1 MKKFLE
7 NLISTKEQRVSEL
20 KTKVE
25 NSNDVNEVRNITS
38 EVETLTSEI
47 TEARAQLAKIND
59 TPDEPIEDVTERGA
73 VPSNA
78 IVVGSFNQSNGKEQ
92 KGDVLDSM
100 EYREAFANYVRT
112 GKWAY
117 KGAMPEKR
125 DEVDDLLLTDD
136 TSVIIPNTVMRE
148 FIKDIK
154 VYGTLFAEVRK
165 INVKG
170 GVEFGIEELRPTVR
184 WITEA
189 EPSKTQ
195 AAPKVNHKVVFNY
208 YMAEAKVAQS
218 LLASITTIDAFE
230 KEIAESLAEA
240 FLREFDKII
249 IGGTGSGKPTGILVD
264 TRIPNDHKISMTD
277 AEISDWK
284 EWRKKLMSKVA
295 VGYRGKGIFV
305 MTANTWESKILTMCD
320 DNNRPIAKEA
330 LNATNG
336 IIECSFLGRKV
347 ILVED
352 DVMNSFNEAEN
363 GDAVVVY
370 FNPKDYC
377 INSNLRLA
385 LSKYFDQD
393 NNRWKHKGLA
403 IVDGKILD
411 VNGCFIIKKSTAQ
424 VNNAGGNN
432 AGNNDGGQG

>member
-7 NLISTKEQRVSEL
+7 NLISTKEQRVNEL
-20 KTKVE
+20 KAQVE
-25 NSNDVNEVRNITS
+25 KSTDVNEVRSITS
-38 EVETLTSEI
+38 QVETLTSEI
-47 TEARAQLAKIND
+47 AEARAQLAKINE
-59 TPDEPIEDVTERGA
+59 TPDEPIVDVTDRSS
-73 VPSNA
+73 VPSDAN
-78 IVVGSFNQSNGKEQ
+78 VVGSFVQSNGREER
-92 KGDVLDSM
+92 GDVLDSM

-112 GKWAY
+112 GKWTY
-117 KGAMPEKR
+117 KGTMPEKR
-125 DEVDDLLLTDD
+125 DEVDELLLTDD

-154 VYGTLFAEVRK
+154 EYGTLFAEVRK

-170 GVEFGIEELRPTVR
+170 GVEFGIEELRPVVK
-184 WITEA
+184 WIAETES
-189 EPSKTQ
+189 SKTQ

-208 YMAEAKVAQS
+208 YMAEAKVSQS

-230 KEIAESLAEA
+230 KEIAESLSEA
-240 FLREFDKII
+240 FLREFDKMII
-249 IGGTGSGKPTGILVD
+249 SGTGSGQPTGILAD
-264 TRIPNDHKISMTD
+264 TRISNSHKISMTD
-277 AEISDWK
+277 AEIVDWK
-284 EWRKKLMSKVA
+284 KWRKKLMSKVS
-295 VGYRGKGIFV
+295 VGYRGKGLFV

-336 IIECSFLGRKV
+336 ILECSFLGRKV

-352 DVMNSFNEAEN
+352 DVINSFDEAAD
-363 GDAVVVY
+363 GDAVVVF

-377 INSNLRLA
+377 VNSNLRLA
-385 LSKYFDQD
+385 FTKYFDQD

-411 VNGCFIIKKSTAQ
+411 VNGCFIIKKSVAQ
-424 VNNAGGNN
+424 ANDGGNN
-432 AGNNDGGQG
+432 GGNDGGNG